1 MTNTEKA
8 IAFISRHDVGFGAHS
23 VADVDGDTLI
33 VFGTAVE
40 PSGELVTTI
49 DRIPA
54 TLQGARDWLGY

>member
-23 VADVDGDTLI
+23 VVDVDGDHLI
-33 VFGTAVE
+33 VFGTA
-40 PSGELVTTI
+40 SKDGELFTTI

-54 TLQGARDWLGY
+54 TMQGARDWLGY